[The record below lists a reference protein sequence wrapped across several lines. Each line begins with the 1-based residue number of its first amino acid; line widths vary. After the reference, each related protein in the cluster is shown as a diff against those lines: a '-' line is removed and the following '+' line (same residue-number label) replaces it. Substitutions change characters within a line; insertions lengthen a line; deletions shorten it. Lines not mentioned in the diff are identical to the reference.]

1 MIKSTTHLI
10 AAVSLIVAVAACSD
24 TTGGKNVTHQVVLS
38 SPLAAESYA
47 AQNGWSVKVDR
58 GWIGID
64 SIRIY
69 DGDAAFASGSPAKGF
84 FSIKRAYAHPG
95 HYVPGTLRGEYVTPI
110 SVDLLQQSSPLG
122 TANGIS
128 GTVRSAV
135 FRFSSVAAPFT
146 SELSGNAMVIEG
158 TATRDP
164 ERKTFRVEIAPD
176 ELTSSD
182 ATPTIAGS
190 TLDAVDVQADGVI
203 TMVLV
208 PGVWFSQMDFTMLE
222 SAAAGG
228 APRVLTKSEPQRNAF
243 VRGIKSST
251 GYHFRYVAK

>member
-1 MIKSTTHLI
+1 
-10 AAVSLIVAVAACSD
+10 
-24 TTGGKNVTHQVVLS
+24 
-38 SPLAAESYA
+38 
-47 AQNGWSVKVDR
+47 
-58 GWIGID
+58 
-64 SIRIY
+64 
-69 DGDAAFASGSPAKGF
+69 
-84 FSIKRAYAHPG
+84 
-95 HYVPGTLRGEYVTPI
+95 
-110 SVDLLQQSSPLG
+110 
-122 TANGIS
+122 
-128 GTVRSAV
+128 
-135 FRFSSVAAPFT
+135 
-146 SELSGNAMVIEG
+146 MVIEG